1 MSALQKYILIPV
13 EDSLT
18 SIGQY
23 VLMVLQVLSSLF
35 SNFPKK
41 DLIATQLYEMGVR
54 SLPLV
59 CSTGMATG
67 MVLAAQSF
75 FQLSDKGLTG
85 ATGVMVAK
93 SMLDEIG
100 PILTAFIITGRVGA
114 AICAELGSMKV
125 TEQVDAIKC
134 MGINPLS
141 YLVAPRYVAMGI
153 MMPILTIFSAASG
166 IFGGW
171 FIATSLYGM
180 ASQAYLEPIQ
190 VYLTTYDLVTN
201 FLKSWIF
208 GLLVVSVSCYKG
220 LSTTG
225 GAAGVGRATTSSV
238 VVTYTLVLAVN
249 FVLTILLN
257 AIYWYV
263 YGFQ

>member
-1 MSALQKYILIPV
+1 MNLIQKYILIPV
-13 EDSLT
+13 EDSLA
-18 SIGQY
+18 SVGQY
-23 VLMVLQVLSSLF
+23 VLMVYRVITSIIF
-35 SNFPKK
+35 SFPKK
-41 DLIATQLYEMGVR
+41 DLIFAQLFEIGVC

-59 CSTGMATG
+59 CATGMATG
-67 MVLAAQSF
+67 MVLSAQSF

-125 TEQVDAIKC
+125 TEQVDAIKS
-134 MGINPLS
+134 MGVNPLS
-141 YLVAPRYVAMGI
+141 YLIAPRYIAMGI

-171 FIATSLYGM
+171 FIATGLYGM
-180 ASQAYLEPIQ
+180 ASQAFLEPIQ

-238 VVTYTLVLAVN
+238 VVSYTLILCVN